1 MQHYRSAL
9 GFCPIFCCALI
20 FGVVGMS
27 MGVAQA
33 QTPLAVT
40 LESYLVTE
48 VILEDGT
55 VEEQLV
61 PTDVAEPGQ
70 VLEYHLTL
78 ENESETVIPE
88 GVAATGPVPERTHYL
103 AASAT
108 GEGGSDLT
116 FSADEGE
123 SFSAAPTVTVMDENG
138 DAQEVAAE
146 PAQYDAVRWELL
158 SELGPGQARTF
169 VYRVRVL

>member
-9 GFCPIFCCALI
+9 GFFCVCCVI
-20 FGVVGMS
+20 GMS
-27 MGVAQA
+27 LSAAHA

-48 VILEDGT
+48 VTLEDGT
-55 VEEQLV
+55 TEEQLV
-61 PTDVAEPGQ
+61 PTETAEPGQ

-78 ENESETVIPE
+78 QNESETALSE
-88 GVAATGPVPERTHYL
+88 GVAATGPVPERTQYL
-103 AASAT
+103 AESAT
-108 GEGGSDLT
+108 DGAGSDLT

-123 SFSAAPTVTVMDENG
+123 SFSAAPTVTVTDENG

-146 PAQYDAVRWELL
+146 PGQYDAVRWKLL
-158 SELGPGQARTF
+158 SGLEPGQTRIF
-169 VYRVRVL
+169 VYRVEVL